1 MTRWLPKFSVRR
13 PVTVQMLF
21 LALMV
26 LGLIAWSRIP
36 LEMLPSSFSLN
47 RLWVW
52 VPYADSS
59 PRETEAQLV
68 RPLEEHVSTA
78 PGLKEMVSRARSDNA
93 MLALQFHR
101 SLSMDEAYNALV
113 DRLERAMPD
122 LPDEVERYWIWKFD
136 PNSEPILWAGISLP
150 EEVED
155 EHHLVTEIVGKRLE
169 RVPGVGQVDTW
180 GVTPRRV
187 FVEYSLD
194 SLRLHGVSLGDVYRS
209 LATDNFQMAS
219 GRIVDDGKVRYV
231 RSLARWETV
240 EDLER
245 IPIKNGLVLG
255 DIATITYRPDPS
267 ASINHIDGAEGAALA
282 VSKESD
288 ANTVEVAEAV
298 EAAFRELEEDPAVQ
312 GAHFVKFFSQ
322 GDMISESVDELLNTA
337 ATGGL
342 CAVIVLFAFLRE
354 WRLTLLIAGC
364 IPVTL
369 LLTVTALYFTGHTLN
384 LLTLMGLMLAV
395 GMVVDNAIV
404 VVESIYSRRQEGE
417 QPDEAAIEGTADVNL
432 AITLSTLT
440 TMVVFLPVILMSE
453 NADFSFFLGEIGMPV
468 VWALG
473 ASLAVALIFTP
484 LTTTLLKG
492 TKALP
497 KEPRWITWMT
507 SKYAQGLE
515 WVLTHRTDALVGV
528 VAVTLFTYVLPFQTV
543 GCEDEGGGD
552 LGEFVVRFEVPAD
565 FRYSERLEVVEELE
579 AWVDDHREDWGVRT
593 HRADLR
599 SNSNYGRIYVYL
611 LDPDERSEGML
622 SREEVIET
630 AKEQLPERPGVN
642 ANIGW
647 GGNDNNTQNL
657 VSFVLMGEDTPTLER
672 LADRARARLRDI
684 EQVTAVSFDN
694 EEGGMRE
701 MRLMADRASL
711 ARYGLDARNVGQTVG
726 FALRANQLP
735 DFHDDGKE
743 VDVVARFQYEDREDI
758 DRLLDFPMWSPTMN
772 QSVPLR
778 ALVDPIVAPGS
789 GTIRRT
795 DRITSFEVS
804 VEFGPGADMGAAHAT
819 VAATLDS
826 LDLPRGYSWS
836 YRGREME
843 RDAENAAMVL
853 ALVLSITFVYLIM
866 GVLFESFL
874 LPLGIITSI
883 PMAGVGVYWTL
894 YLTGTPLDFMA
905 GVGLVIL
912 VGVVVNNGI
921 VLIDLVTRL
930 RREGSD
936 RTTALVEAG
945 RRRMRPILMTALT
958 TIFGVLPMAL
968 GTSTFVGIPYAPLGR
983 VVAGG
988 LAAGTVL
995 TLFFVPFLYS
1005 VLDDMRA
1012 TGGRWVAWVAA
1023 PSGGSSS
1030 PDPSP
1035 TAAPSSK

>member
-1 MTRWLPKFSVRR
+1 MTRWIPTFSVRR
-13 PVTVQMLF
+13 PVTVLMLF

-36 LEMLPSSFSLN
+36 LEMLPGSFTLN
-47 RLWVW
+47 RLWVF
-52 VPYADSS
+52 VPYEDAS

-78 PGLKEMVSRARSDNA
+78 PGLKEMVSRARSDSA
-93 MLALQFHR
+93 MLSLKFHR

-122 LPDEVERYWIWKFD
+122 LPDEVERYLIWKFD

-150 EEVED
+150 ESVED
-155 EHHLVTEIVGKRLE
+155 DHHLVTEVVGKRLE

-187 FVEYSLD
+187 FVEYNLD
-194 SLRLHGVSLGDVYRS
+194 SLRVHGVSLGDVYRS

-231 RSLARWETV
+231 RSLARWESV
-240 EDLER
+240 EEIKR
-245 IPIKNGLVLG
+245 IPIRDGLYLG
-255 DIATITYRPDPS
+255 DIAEVTYRPDPS
-267 ASINHIDGAEGAALA
+267 ASINHIDGKEGAALA
-282 VSKESD
+282 ISKESD

-298 EAAFRELEEDPAVQ
+298 EAAFRELEADPAVQ

-404 VVESIYSRRQEGE
+404 VVEAIYARRMEG
-417 QPDEAAIEGTADVNL
+417 DAADSAAIEGTAEVNL

-484 LTTTLLKG
+484 LTTTLLQG
-492 TKALP
+492 AKALP
-497 KEPRWITWMT
+497 KEPRWITWLT
-507 SKYAQGLE
+507 ERYADGLE

-528 VAVTLFTYVLPFQTV
+528 IAVTIFTYVLPFQTV

-552 LGEFVVRFEVPAD
+552 LGEFVVRFEVPGD
-565 FRYSERLEVVEELE
+565 FSYRERLDVVENLE
-579 AWVDDHREDWGVRT
+579 QWVDGHRPDWGIRT
-593 HRADLR
+593 HRSDLHSS
-599 SNSNYGRIYVYL
+599 SNHGRIYVYL
-611 LDPDERSEGML
+611 LDPDERAEGQIT
-622 SREEVIET
+622 REEVIEA
-630 AKEQLPERPGVN
+630 AKEELPEIPGVF

-647 GGNDNNTQNL
+647 GGGEENSPNL
-657 VSFVLMGEDTPTLER
+657 VSFVLTGEDTPTLER
-672 LADRARARLRDI
+672 LADLARARLRSI
-684 EQVTAVSFDN
+684 EHVTSVSYDN
-694 EEGGMRE
+694 EEEGMRE
-701 MRLMADRASL
+701 VRLMADRAAM

-743 VDVVARFQYEDREDI
+743 VDVVARFRYEDREDI
-758 DRLLDFPMWSPTMN
+758 DRLLDFPMWSPLAR

-778 ALVDPIVAPGS
+778 AMVSPEIAPGS

-795 DRITSFEVS
+795 DRITSFEVT
-804 VEFGPGADMGAAHAT
+804 VEFGPKADMGNAFSV

-826 LDLPRGYSWS
+826 LDFPRGYAWS
-836 YRGREME
+836 YRGRQMD
-843 RDAENAAMVL
+843 RDSENAAMVL
-853 ALVLSITFVYLIM
+853 ALILSVTFVYLIM

-874 LPLGIITSI
+874 LPLGILTSI

-930 RREGSD
+930 RREGAD
-936 RTTALVEAG
+936 RTHALVEAG

-958 TIFGVLPMAL
+958 TIFGVLPMAM
-968 GTSTFVGIPYAPLGR
+968 GTSTFVGIPYSPLGR

-988 LAAGTVL
+988 LAAGTIL

-1023 PSGGSSS
+1023 PPGSST
-1030 PDPSP
+1030 DP

>member
-1 MTRWLPKFSVRR
+1 MTHWLPRFSVRR
-13 PVTVQMLF
+13 PVTVLMLF

-36 LEMLPSSFSLN
+36 LEMLPSSFTLN

-78 PGLKEMVSRARSDNA
+78 PGLKEMTARARSDNA
-93 MLALQFHR
+93 MLALVFHR
-101 SLSMDEAYNALV
+101 SLGMDEAYNALV

-150 EEVED
+150 DTVED
-155 EHHLVTEIVGKRLE
+155 EHHLVTEVVGKRLE

-194 SLRLHGVSLGDVYRS
+194 ALRIHGVDLGTVYRA

-219 GRIVDDGKVRYV
+219 GRVVDDGQVRYV
-231 RSLARWETV
+231 RSLARWEDV
-240 EDLER
+240 EDIR
-245 IPIKNGLVLG
+245 AIPIRADLTLG
-255 DIATITYRPDPS
+255 DIAEVTYRPDPS
-267 ASINHIDGAEGAALA
+267 ASINHIDGQEGAALA
-282 VSKESD
+282 ISKESD
-288 ANTVEVAEAV
+288 ANTVAVSEAV
-298 EAAFRELEEDPAVQ
+298 EAAFAELEADPAVQ
-312 GAHFVKFFSQ
+312 GATFVKFFSQ
-322 GDMISESVDELLNTA
+322 GDMIAESVGELLNTA
-337 ATGGL
+337 ATGGI
-342 CAVIVLFAFLRE
+342 CAIIVLFAFLRE

-404 VVESIYSRRQEGE
+404 VVESIYARRQEGDAE
-417 QPDEAAIEGTADVNL
+417 DNAAIEGTADVNL

-468 VWALG
+468 VWALA
-473 ASLAVALIFTP
+473 ASLFVALVFTP

-492 TKALP
+492 DGGLP
-497 KEPRWITWMT
+497 EEPRWITWLT
-507 SKYAQGLE
+507 GRYTRGLQ
-515 WVLTHRTDALVGV
+515 WVLSHRTDALVGV
-528 VAVTLFTYVLPFQTV
+528 VAVTLFTWVLPFQTV

-552 LGEFVVRFEVPAD
+552 LSEFVVRYEVPGD
-565 FRYSERLEVVEELE
+565 FSYSERLEVVETYEQ
-579 AWVDDHREDWGVRT
+579 WVDEHKEDWGIRT
-593 HRADLR
+593 HRSDLR
-599 SNSNYGRIYVYL
+599 SSSNYGRMYVYL
-611 LDPDERSEGML
+611 EDPEDRPEGIL
-622 SREEVIET
+622 SREDVIEV
-630 AKEQLPERPGVN
+630 AKDELPELPGVD
-642 ANIGW
+642 ANVGW
-647 GGNDNNTQNL
+647 GGNDNNPQNI
-657 VSFVLMGEDTPTLER
+657 VHFVLTGEDTPTLER
-672 LADRARARLRDI
+672 LAERAKNRIKGI
-684 EQVTAVSFDN
+684 EDVTAVSFDN
-694 EEGGMRE
+694 EEEGMRE
-701 MRLMADRASL
+701 VRLTADRAAL
-711 ARYGLDARNVGQTVG
+711 ARYGFNARTIGQTVG

-735 DFHDDGKE
+735 DFQDDGKE
-743 VDVVARFQYEDREDI
+743 VDVVARFRYEDREDI
-758 DRLLDFPMWSPTMN
+758 DRLLDFPMWSQLTS
-772 QSVPLR
+772 QSIPLR
-778 ALVDPIVAPGS
+778 ALVHPEVAPGS
-789 GTIRRT
+789 GTIRRV
-795 DRITSFEVS
+795 DRITSFEVT
-804 VEFGPGADMGAAHAT
+804 VEFGPGVDMGAAHGT

-826 LDLPRGYSWS
+826 LDLPRGYDWS
-836 YRGREME
+836 FRGRQMS
-843 RDAENAAMVL
+843 RDAEDAAMIL
-853 ALVLSITFVYLIM
+853 ALVLSVTFVYLIM
-866 GVLFESFL
+866 GVLFESFI
-874 LPLGIITSI
+874 LPLGILTSI

-894 YLTGTPLDFMA
+894 YLTETPLDFMA

-930 RREGSD
+930 RREGHD
-936 RTTALVEAG
+936 RTQALVEAG

-958 TIFGVLPMAL
+958 TIFGVMPMAV

-988 LAAGTVL
+988 LAAGTIL
-995 TLFFVPFLYS
+995 TLFFVPYLYS

-1012 TGGRWVAWVAA
+1012 TGSRWFAWVVAPAA
-1023 PSGGSSS
+1023 S
-1030 PDPSP
+1030 PDAEPLP
-1035 TAAPSSK
+1035 TEA